1 MFATAIIVF
10 REVLEAS
17 LLVGIVAAAT
27 RSVPGRNRWLVAG
40 IVAGLAGSGQIV
52 SFGSRWQLKARVRN
66 ADAKPMNP
74 DVYTVNTGVTRVRG
88 NTEYAPIRALLDFR
102 P

>member
-27 RSVPGRNRWLVAG
+27 RAVPARNRWLAAG
-40 IVAGLAGSGQIV
+40 ILAGLAGSALVALFTERIAAMASGIGQELFNAV
-52 SFGSRWQLKARVRN
+52 DPRAR
-66 ADAKPMNP
+66 PC
-74 DVYTVNTGVTRVRG
+74 
-88 NTEYAPIRALLDFR
+88 
-102 P
+102 

>member
-27 RSVPGRNRWLVAG
+27 RAVPGAQPLARGAEFLP
-40 IVAGLAGSGQIV
+40 GLAGSALVALFTERHRRAGERHRAGALQCRR
-52 SFGSRWQLKARVRN
+52 SSGSPW
-66 ADAKPMNP
+66 
-74 DVYTVNTGVTRVRG
+74 
-88 NTEYAPIRALLDFR
+88 
-102 P
+102 